1 MCGMPSVDYNWARNP
16 PVDYNWARNPPVD
29 YNWAWILHGG
39 VESCRFITLGCGI
52 VQLITTG
59 YQLIPFTVCTS
70 MHFHAG
76 DSFIDL
82 NLFTHVH
89 IVQK

>member
-1 MCGMPSVDYNWARNP
+1 MECRTLITIG
-16 PVDYNWARNPPVD
+16 
-29 YNWAWILHGG
+29 AWILHWG

-52 VQLITTG
+52 VQLISTG
-59 YQLIPFTVCTS
+59 YGILQLIPFTVCIP

-82 NLFTHVH
+82 NLFTHVY
-89 IVQK
+89 IVTVD